1 MSLEENAVFASMSAK
16 NNIISLKSCSELSST
31 TIRELQNQ
39 RDRKRTLTT
48 ELSNHIGS
56 SGARKEAKE
65 RIAAY
70 RLLKRSDNSEGEDDD
85 NPYVDSQESLIVSI
99 VECNTFISEYESQ
112 HRNQKK
118 LLKSSLCYLT
128 NKK

>member
-1 MSLEENAVFASMSAK
+1 MSAK

-31 TIRELQNQ
+31 MIRELQNQ

-48 ELSNHIGS
+48 ELANHIGS

-65 RIAAY
+65 RIAVY
-70 RLLKRSDNSEGEDDD
+70 RLLKRSDNSDCDND
-85 NPYVDSQESLIVSI
+85 NNPYVDSQESLIVSI
-99 VECNTFISEYESQ
+99 VKCNTFISKYESQ
-112 HRNQKK
+112 HCSQKK
-118 LLKSSLCYLT
+118 LLKSSLCDLT

>member
-1 MSLEENAVFASMSAK
+1 MSAEENAVFESMSAK

-31 TIRELQNQ
+31 AIRELQNQ

-48 ELSNHIGS
+48 ELANHIGS
-56 SGARKEAKE
+56 AGARQDAKE

-70 RLLKRSDNSEGEDDD
+70 RLLKRSDDSDGDND

-99 VECNTFISEYESQ
+99 VDFETFISNYESQ

-118 LLKSSLCYLT
+118 LLKSSLRDLS
-128 NKK
+128 NEK